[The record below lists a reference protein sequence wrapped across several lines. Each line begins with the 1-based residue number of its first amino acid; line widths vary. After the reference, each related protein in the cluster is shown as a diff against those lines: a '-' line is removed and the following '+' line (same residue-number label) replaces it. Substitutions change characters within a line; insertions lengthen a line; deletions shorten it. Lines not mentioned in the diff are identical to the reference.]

1 MMKLIHSCCLSCFPL
16 HQIPV
21 PSSSNTLPGCC
32 LWPPVC
38 CVALPPTD
46 QFAIHLAWTR
56 QAKRDTASLRL
67 IGVSG
72 HRPEQGGRCQVF
84 CDAKDV
90 GTRPLPCTV
99 SFCNSPAAGELM
111 RLSTRLSLH
120 FGSTVD
126 SRVVVGCL
134 KLVRLSERLSH
145 WLCRLSYHLSYRLSR
160 HDLQDVR
167 WRLAAF
173 NPAQV
178 GGAEVSA
185 RQPASRNRRCLV
197 VNDCKQDA
205 PSA

>member
-56 QAKRDTASLRL
+56 QAKRDTVSLRL

-99 SFCNSPAAGELM
+99 SFCHSHAAGELI
-111 RLSTRLSLH
+111 RLSVHLSLY
-120 FGSTVD
+120 FGSPVD
-126 SRVVVGCL
+126 LPVASAL
-134 KLVRLSERLSH
+134 TKLICLSERPS
-145 WLCRLSYHLSYRLSR
+145 CM
-160 HDLQDVR
+160 V
-167 WRLAAF
+167 
-173 NPAQV
+173 
-178 GGAEVSA
+178 VS
-185 RQPASRNRRCLV
+185 PVESPVMSLV
-197 VNDCKQDA
+197 VTIHVVGRVRCE
-205 PSA
+205 